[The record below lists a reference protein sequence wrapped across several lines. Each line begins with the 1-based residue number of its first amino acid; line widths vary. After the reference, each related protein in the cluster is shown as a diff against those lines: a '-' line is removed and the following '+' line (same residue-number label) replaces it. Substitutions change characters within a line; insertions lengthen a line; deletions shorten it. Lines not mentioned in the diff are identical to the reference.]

1 MVTGRRIGVM
11 ATAGDRRDDDIRELG
26 RIAARYF
33 DHIVVREDRNPRG
46 RKRGAIAELVVE
58 GIREGMADG
67 ARCQEVETLLDEME
81 ATRHALDIGQSGDL
95 VVVCVDYANEV
106 WKELQRRQHGASSA
120 DGADAPRDGPMQPLG
135 PG

>member
-1 MVTGRRIGVM
+1 
-11 ATAGDRRDDDIRELG
+11 
-26 RIAARYF
+26 
-33 DHIVVREDRNPRG
+33 VREDRNPRG
-46 RKRGAIAELVVE
+46 RKRGEIAELVVQ
-58 GIREGMADG
+58 GVREAMADG

-120 DGADAPRDGPMQPLG
+120 DVSTDGPMEPLG